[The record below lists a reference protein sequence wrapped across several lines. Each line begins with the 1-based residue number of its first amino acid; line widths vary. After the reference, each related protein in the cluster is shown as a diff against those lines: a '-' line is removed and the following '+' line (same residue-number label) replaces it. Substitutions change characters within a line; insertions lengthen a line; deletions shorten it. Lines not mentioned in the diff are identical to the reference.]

1 MNDKIKTY
9 EKILKL
15 VTEEISEDH
24 IELSKS
30 TLETVIENL
39 KVSERFRIPLQDA
52 KNNHTGWLKVGKRYD
67 DFMTLG
73 KFGES
78 FGRTVSWSDNGKQ
91 PRKTGEWLL
100 TISFPTGAYIFGNGS
115 LSDTSY
121 PKKTFDLF
129 FCELK
134 SYKPKFCDTANNC
147 LYFTEETAKAVYD
160 NFYTL
165 FDKYRGL
172 VQDEMKEKHK
182 QKLRDELARLE
193 KAE

>member
-15 VTEEISEDH
+15 VTEEISEDP

-39 KVSERFRIPLQDA
+39 KVSERFGIPLQDA
-52 KNNHTGWLKVGKRYD
+52 KNNHTDWLKVGKRYD

-73 KFGES
+73 KFGEN
-78 FGRTVSWSDNGKQ
+78 FGRTISWPDNGKQ

-100 TISFPTGAYIFGNGS
+100 TISFPTGAYIFSNGS
-115 LSDTSY
+115 ISDSSY
-121 PKKTFDLF
+121 PKETFNMF
-129 FCELK
+129 FNELK
-134 SYKPKFCDTANNC
+134 SHKPKFCDTANHC
-147 LYFTEETAKAVYD
+147 LYFTEETAKGVYD
-160 NFYTL
+160 AFYIL
-165 FDKYRGL
+165 FDKYKGL
-172 VQDEMKEKHK
+172 VQDELKEQQK

-193 KAE
+193 E